1 MDPYQESLRLHES
14 RKGKIEVRS
23 KIKISTMHDLSIAYT
38 PGVAEPCRKI
48 FGNRDDVYKYTSK
61 WNLVAVVSDGSSVL
75 GLGNLGAHAAIPVM
89 EGKAILFKLLGGVDA
104 FPVCI
109 DSQDIEALIDTA
121 ALVSPVFGGV
131 NLEDI
136 GAPRC
141 FAVEKKLKE
150 RLDIPV
156 FHDDQHGLATVL
168 YAGLSNA
175 LKVVG
180 KKLRDVRIVI
190 SGAGAAGTASARML
204 HSAGVKNI
212 VVADS
217 KGIIHKDR
225 SDLRDN
231 KIELAESTN
240 PEGITGG
247 LADAMEG
254 ADVFVGVSVGGIV
267 TKDMV
272 GKMADDAIVFALAN
286 PIPEIMPDE
295 AEAGGA
301 RVVATGRSDF
311 PNQINNALG
320 FPGIFRG
327 ALDTRARDINR
338 AMKFA
343 AARAISGLV
352 DEPVEGCIVPNV
364 LDRRVALSVAK
375 AVAEASM
382 KSGAARVNV
391 SMDEVAARIPAY
403 V

>member
-23 KIKISTMHDLSIAYT
+23 KIKISTIHDLSIAYT

-48 FGNRDDVYKYTSK
+48 FENKDHVYRYTSK

-104 FPVCI
+104 FPICI
-109 DSQDIEALIDTA
+109 DSQDTDSLVDTA
-121 ALVSPVFGGV
+121 ALISPVFGGV

-136 GAPRC
+136 GAPNC

-168 YAGLSNA
+168 YAGLRNA
-175 LKVVG
+175 LRVVG
-180 KKLRDVRIVI
+180 KKLRDVSIVI
-190 SGAGAAGTASARML
+190 SGAGAAGTASAKML
-204 HSAGVKNI
+204 HSAGVRNI
-212 VVADS
+212 VVTDS
-217 KGIIHKDR
+217 KGIIHR
-225 SDLRDN
+225 GRGDLRDN
-231 KIELAESTN
+231 KVELAEFTN
-240 PEGITGG
+240 PQGKTGG

-286 PIPEIMPDE
+286 PVPEIMPDD
-295 AEAGGA
+295 AKAGGA

-327 ALDTRARDINR
+327 ALDTRAKDINR

-343 AARAISGLV
+343 AARAISDLV
-352 DEPVEGCIVPNV
+352 DEPAPECIMPSV
-364 LDRRVALSVAK
+364 LDRRVALSVAR

-382 KSGAARVNV
+382 NSGAARVHV
-391 SMDEVAARIPAY
+391 SKNEVAARIPAY